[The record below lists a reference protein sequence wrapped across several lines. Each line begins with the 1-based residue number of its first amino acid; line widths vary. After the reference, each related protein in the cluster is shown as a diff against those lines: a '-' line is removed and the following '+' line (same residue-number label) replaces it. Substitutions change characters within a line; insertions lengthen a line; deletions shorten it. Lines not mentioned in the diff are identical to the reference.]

1 MKAVRVPTLFKF
13 GFALLLL
20 LSSFAALPT
29 PAEANCSQTVP
40 IYFHYSDSAKT
51 QLCGTCVRWCDGY
64 FECSGDFD
72 PTDCPYTRYGGQVYC
87 PC

>member
-1 MKAVRVPTLFKF
+1 MNSVRVPTLVKF

-20 LSSFAALPT
+20 LSSFLALPAPT
-29 PAEANCSQTVP
+29 EAQSCSQTVP
-40 IYFHYSDSAKT
+40 VYFHYSDPGKT

-64 FECSGDFD
+64 FECGGFD
-72 PTDCPYTRYGGQVYC
+72 PTTCPYTSYGGQVYC